1 MAGKAKSKA
10 KENKEGIME
19 NKDLI
24 KDEPVETNQP
34 KRLSRKKKAVEKTM
48 DIDRERVVPVV
59 NVNYFTVGYTDK
71 NTGKLIK
78 WNNYGDENMMK
89 IGEVIE
95 MYRDNE
101 KFLKSWLVVDDEEF
115 AKAFELNELYDLIFD
130 LEDLEEFY
138 KQSTQK
144 IKEQLDSLSESMRKD
159 ILNRTVAMI
168 YNGEINNLSVVSF
181 LKREYKIEVEI

>member
-1 MAGKAKSKA
+1 MARAKKVNEVKDDIIET
-10 KENKEGIME
+10 KEVKKEE
-19 NKDLI
+19 TL
-24 KDEPVETNQP
+24 VEDVKP
-34 KRLSRKKKAVEKTM
+34 KRLSRKKKATEKTI
-48 DIDRERVVPVV
+48 DIDRERIVPVV